1 MSETYLLKMIPAVF
15 YLSASTRSCEVAHLA
30 EDLASMTLL
39 PLTLPPVSSPAV
51 LHYLCVSVCVCVCLC
66 VCVRVLSRFSRV
78 LLFVTWWTVTYQAPL
93 SLGFSRQEYWSGLPC
108 PPPGNLPNPR
118 IKPDSCLLRWQ
129 AGSLPQMAK
138 PHYPFT
144 KHKARNL
151 HGSISRF

>member
-66 VCVRVLSRFSRV
+66 VSVCVRARA
-78 LLFVTWWTVTYQAPL
+78 Q
-93 SLGFSRQEYWSGLPC
+93 SLQSCLTLC
-108 PPPGNLPNPR
+108 HLVDCNLPGSSVLGILQAR
-118 IKPDSCLLRWQ
+118 ILEWVAVS
-129 AGSLPQMAK
+129 S
-138 PHYPFT
+138 
-144 KHKARNL
+144 
-151 HGSISRF
+151 SRESSQPTDQT